1 MNFHRI
7 FIIFWTIAIFKLFL
21 VFPKKYLKIFVKLK
35 RQKFFPFFFLRNCNI
50 CLFILNV
57 QFWRLFFF
65 EFVHFLSAKVH
76 SLYEVFLSRKRR
88 KFRLSKRWFFLWQP
102 WSCMLSM
109 LWWKR
114 QVFVLHHRSK
124 NNICEIWYK
133 NVIFWVIIPF
143 LREPLC
149 TLLTWITLLLQCK
162 FDHKMKKLENWI
174 LDIFLIKIN
183 FLDLCV
189 SHEYFCRS
197 L

>member
-35 RQKFFPFFFLRNCNI
+35 RQKFFPFFLRNCNI

-88 KFRLSKRWFFLWQP
+88 KFRLSKRWFFYG
-102 WSCMLSM
+102 
-109 LWWKR
+109 
-114 QVFVLHHRSK
+114 
-124 NNICEIWYK
+124 N
-133 NVIFWVIIPF
+133 
-143 LREPLC
+143 
-149 TLLTWITLLLQCK
+149 
-162 FDHKMKKLENWI
+162 
-174 LDIFLIKIN
+174 
-183 FLDLCV
+183 LDLVCYQCYDEKDKFLCCIIEAKITYV
-189 SHEYFCRS
+189 KSDTKM
-197 L
+197 